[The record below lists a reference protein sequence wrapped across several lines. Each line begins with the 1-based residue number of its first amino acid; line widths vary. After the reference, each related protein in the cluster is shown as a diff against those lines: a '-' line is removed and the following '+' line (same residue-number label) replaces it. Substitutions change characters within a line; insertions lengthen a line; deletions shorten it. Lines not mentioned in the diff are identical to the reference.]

1 MSLSLSR
8 SRKHLRSYSC
18 GATASGWVHIA
29 LMWPWNHLAE
39 CLQYEPVSTLPL
51 KSPGYHVDKEDY
63 EVSASCLS
71 FRRSP
76 ISLEKYSV
84 LDLKDVETSPIYNYY
99 AKARTPPV
107 RSPINEL
114 RCFHSFSS
122 TLRTRYNL
130 SEFISRGSFIRRRN
144 NYSTSEKDWCDENSI
159 YRKDNQVEFLRI
171 FEKTVSSICFQEDQS
186 NHEDADLEI
195 TTIWQLL
202 KKKNEVKH
210 GPTKQQIL
218 DKLLEIISASKRENI
233 IRESVSILLLL
244 ISEDKTIIQDIKKKG
259 THLCNLASALKR
271 NVHEAAI
278 IIYLLNPS
286 PSEMRNLELLPA
298 LVEVA
303 CSPGSHTK
311 ESVELPL
318 TPSSAS
324 IAMIEIL
331 VTAFDYVTNNMHLS
345 AISSPQI
352 LSKLVNVAMYKNL
365 EEGVPL
371 AAILVRCMHLNGN
384 CKKFLSQFT
393 PVEPFLHLLR
403 SNEKRSKFAALQ
415 YFHEILQIP
424 RASGIH
430 LLHQIRQQ
438 RSISIMHLLMA
449 CIRQT
454 EIEHQLMAA
463 NLLLQL
469 DMLEQSSG
477 TSVFKEEA
485 MEVLLE
491 AIAQGK
497 SSKIQILAANILSN
511 IGGTYSWT
519 GEPYTTPW
527 LLKRAGLTSTCSR
540 NMIKNID
547 WLDPCLQDIEINA
560 WSSKAAKSIIKMG
573 DLLFDALEKGIQSK
587 TKIVSHDCLVFLA
600 WLGSEI
606 AIMGSTN
613 AKYSLETLLTEIAQ
627 FLYPGSDL
635 DDRVLS
641 CICVY
646 NYTSGKGKQKLMN
659 FTEGIRESLRR
670 LSSFTWMA
678 EELLRVTDYFLPTKP
693 RVSCVHTQIVEVGQV
708 SMGAATALIFFK
720 GQLCVGH
727 CDGSI
732 RVSIIWTKNVKLLS
746 LP

>member
-1 MSLSLSR
+1 MIIYLILGFFSINLLVANR
-8 SRKHLRSYSC
+8 
-18 GATASGWVHIA
+18 
-29 LMWPWNHLAE
+29 NHLAE

-278 IIYLLNPS
+278 IIYLLDPS

-424 RASGIH
+424 RYSYI
-430 LLHQIRQQ
+430 
-438 RSISIMHLLMA
+438 ISI
-449 CIRQT
+449 
-454 EIEHQLMAA
+454 
-463 NLLLQL
+463 
-469 DMLEQSSG
+469 
-477 TSVFKEEA
+477 
-485 MEVLLE
+485 
-491 AIAQGK
+491 
-497 SSKIQILAANILSN
+497 
-511 IGGTYSWT
+511 
-519 GEPYTTPW
+519 
-527 LLKRAGLTSTCSR
+527 
-540 NMIKNID
+540 
-547 WLDPCLQDIEINA
+547 
-560 WSSKAAKSIIKMG
+560 
-573 DLLFDALEKGIQSK
+573 
-587 TKIVSHDCLVFLA
+587 
-600 WLGSEI
+600 
-606 AIMGSTN
+606 
-613 AKYSLETLLTEIAQ
+613 
-627 FLYPGSDL
+627 
-635 DDRVLS
+635 
-641 CICVY
+641 
-646 NYTSGKGKQKLMN
+646 
-659 FTEGIRESLRR
+659 FTR
-670 LSSFTWMA
+670 
-678 EELLRVTDYFLPTKP
+678 
-693 RVSCVHTQIVEVGQV
+693 
-708 SMGAATALIFFK
+708 
-720 GQLCVGH
+720 
-727 CDGSI
+727 
-732 RVSIIWTKNVKLLS
+732 
-746 LP
+746 